1 LLDRQAHAQFHQMLE
16 TYDRNVISDESIA
29 QSLVTESPTKTRE
42 RVLSEQE
49 LVAAANTKGGQG
61 PTAAAGSVSSEAVQ
75 EILNVLVSLLE
86 NGRQELRGH
95 SAQVA
100 RLVKRSA
107 ERINLS
113 RESTNAL
120 VTSAYLHDL
129 GKQGQYHL
137 TALN

>member
-1 LLDRQAHAQFHQMLE
+1 MISEKDLVEAHK
-16 TYDRNVISDESIA
+16 
-29 QSLVTESPTKTRE
+29 SP
-42 RVLSEQE
+42 
-49 LVAAANTKGGQG
+49 NG
-61 PTAAAGSVSSEAVQ
+61 PTLAVGGVSSEAVH

-100 RLVKRSA
+100 RLMKRVA
-107 ERINLS
+107 ERINVSKDTL
-113 RESTNAL
+113 NAL

-137 TALN
+137 TALQLLSEWEGHKHAGREERCTRRRAFSRR